1 VGPFVLISAFAGAW
15 MQSGV
20 FKSMDPEKMTDPFG
34 FMQDLGIKYVVYILS
49 LMISTTLLICAIYS
63 YMYLYAQKGKDGFE
77 QEDVWEMMKEKF
89 LSVLGSFLLMMM
101 IFFLGFILCILPGVY
116 FMTVFILVLS
126 TIFMEDLGVGDAMQ
140 RSMFLVKDDFWFSLG
155 IGFVMSLISALIGY
169 IFLAP
174 SSILSFMV
182 MFNTLKG
189 ETSQSFTMVY
199 LILYALGAFFAS
211 MAYGLPHISFSM
223 FYFSQVE
230 SKESPN
236 LLNKIEDIN
245 KPDEET
251 NPF

>member
-1 VGPFVLISAFAGAW
+1 
-15 MQSGV
+15 
-20 FKSMDPEKMTDPFG
+20 
-34 FMQDLGIKYVVYILS
+34 
-49 LMISTTLLICAIYS
+49 
-63 YMYLYAQKGKDGFE
+63 MYLYAQKGKDGFE

-101 IFFLGFILCILPGVY
+101 IFFLGFILCLLPGVY

-174 SSILSFMV
+174 SGILSFMV

-211 MAYGLPHISFSM
+211 MAYGIPHISFSM